1 MSHNERPTGSIV
13 LFSHR
18 DRRSVIREVI
28 EQSLRHMPLSC
39 RGLGDL
45 WVREPQTL
53 RHRIGRKVCGI
64 TGVLIL
70 KASGIG
76 TWCPQMSQIIFVAYR
91 YKLPTIEWQ
100 SKTCLSSIVGLVDV
114 YNDACTIS

>member
-1 MSHNERPTGSIV
+1 
-13 LFSHR
+13 
-18 DRRSVIREVI
+18 
-28 EQSLRHMPLSC
+28 MPLSC

-53 RHRIGRKVCGI
+53 RHRIGSKVCGI

-114 YNDACTIS
+114 YNDACTISWIVKVYRPSYIGWIARYELVEDCV